1 MDFKK
6 VNAPKTTV
14 TQNLNELAEP
24 TGNIYETVTI
34 LAKRAEQIGQEMK
47 RELHEKL
54 EEFNVHTE
62 TLEEIFEN
70 KEQIELSKI
79 YENLA
84 KPVTIAVQ
92 EWKDGK
98 VYFRYPEQA

>member
-6 VNAPKTTV
+6 VNAPKTTT
-14 TQNLNELAEP
+14 TQNLNELAAP

-98 VYFRYPEQA
+98 VYYRYPEAK

>member
-6 VNAPKTTV
+6 ANAPKTTT
-14 TQNLNELAEP
+14 TQNLNELAAP

-98 VYFRYPEQA
+98 VYYRYPEAK